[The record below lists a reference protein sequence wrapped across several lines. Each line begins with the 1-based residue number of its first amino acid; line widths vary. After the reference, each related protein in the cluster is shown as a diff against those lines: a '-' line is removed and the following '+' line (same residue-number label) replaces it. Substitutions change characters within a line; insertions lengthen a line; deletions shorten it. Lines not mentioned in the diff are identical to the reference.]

1 MQKEMDITYYFFR
14 AKTFTRD
21 SEGPDI
27 MTNSLKQK
35 GRISWKTHKPNCWL
49 DKELVEIKDM
59 EP

>member
-1 MQKEMDITYYFFR
+1 MDITYYFFR